1 MPVKIDGSTCRSFI
15 FPDGLERAFGYFSNL
30 DLIFTWLPHIA
41 VIKKYGGDSYR
52 LQYSTIELGVYR
64 VRIVCDVQSI
74 LDTEARILRLIPQE
88 RPDQIASSFGLH
100 SIQAQG
106 TYSSESRFIAEGSHT
121 RIDYSLR
128 LQASLP
134 TPLGA
139 FYMPGSM
146 RNRIASRITTW
157 RIREIA
163 DGFVERSIKAFH
175 QA

>member
-1 MPVKIDGSTCRSFI
+1 MPIQIDGFTRRSFI
-15 FPDGLERAFGYFSNL
+15 FPDGLERAFGYFSDL
-30 DLIFTWLPHIA
+30 DLIFTLLPHIT
-41 VIKKYGGDSYR
+41 VIKKYSGDSYR

-64 VRIVCDVQSI
+64 VCIVCDIQAI
-74 LDTEARILRLIPQE
+74 LDSEARLLRLIPQE
-88 RPDQIASSFGLH
+88 RPDQIVSSFGLH

-106 TYSSESRFIAEGSHT
+106 FYSSESRFIPEGSHT

-128 LQASLP
+128 IQASLP
-134 TPLGA
+134 TPLTA

-146 RNRIASRITTW
+146 RNSIASSITTW

-163 DGFVERSIKAFH
+163 EGFIERSIKTFH